1 MKQTR
6 VHSVGILWRTR
17 RVSLPT
23 TAWCARA
30 EVEVALER
38 VAEEVQR
45 WKKQRSYIEREE
57 G

>member
-1 MKQTR
+1 MD
-6 VHSVGILWRTR
+6 ILWRTR
-17 RVSLPT
+17 KVYLPT
-23 TAWCARA
+23 TAWCTRV

-38 VAEEVQR
+38 VAEAVQR